1 MCCVWNIGNWFNFD
15 SWRNFLAFRLF
26 ETRKLFVLEFV
37 VLMLTKNL
45 KKNHHIS
52 VTVAVVFSV
61 SCKTTELVFIID
73 LICVTEIYSRRLH
86 TH

>member
-1 MCCVWNIGNWFNFD
+1 MCCVWNIRKWFNFD

-26 ETRKLFVLEFV
+26 ETRKLMEFV
-37 VLMLTKNL
+37 VLMLTKI
-45 KKNHHIS
+45 KKHHIS

-61 SCKTTELVFIID
+61 SCKTTELVFIMD
-73 LICVTEIYSRRLH
+73 LICVTEIYSRCLC